1 MKICV
6 NNVLIIFHGMK
17 NYFKSFV
24 VVGKKIFDLEQI
36 SFIKFERAYC
46 FYDLYD
52 SVVSVKYIV
61 SVVHQIECML
71 LLFICVVK

>member
-17 NYFKSFV
+17 NYFKNFV

-52 SVVSVKYIV
+52 SVVSVKHIV
-61 SVVHQIECML
+61 SVAHQIECML